1 MKAKRCNCGKNRRG
15 TKISCVSDICPCK
28 KNESP
33 CTRACRFHNCR
44 NVDHISN
51 TSGRENGMDET
62 AFNKGYRCGQGN
74 KSKDDDL
81 MQESCRD
88 GSRKSRFPCVA
99 RGIGCTNLCKCINCA
114 NIIQARVAQVTPMK
128 QRKRKRELVSPY
140 KRKKGKEFME
150 DQKASISS
158 GTWRNLETF
167 CLIVCRE
174 VLLSHSISENP
185 GNFKLLYN
193 FVAQS
198 DSVKAMLPPIS
209 VKSTSQIAAKIA
221 YSMKFEK
228 V

>member
-15 TKISCVSDICPCK
+15 TKISCFSDICPCK

-33 CTRACRFHNCR
+33 CTRDCRCHNCR
-44 NVDHISN
+44 NVNHISN

-62 AFNKGYRCGQGN
+62 AF
-74 KSKDDDL
+74 
-81 MQESCRD
+81 
-88 GSRKSRFPCVA
+88 
-99 RGIGCTNLCKCINCA
+99 
-114 NIIQARVAQVTPMK
+114 IQK
-128 QRKRKRELVSPY
+128 EKR
-140 KRKKGKEFME
+140 KEFME

-185 GNFKLLYN
+185 GNLKLLYN

-198 DSVKAMLPPIS
+198 DSVKAMLLPIS

-221 YSMKFEK
+221 YLSKFHEI
-228 V
+228 

>member
-33 CTRACRFHNCR
+33 CTRDCRWHNCR

-88 GSRKSRFPCVA
+88 SSRKSRYSCVA
-99 RGIGCTNLCKCINCA
+99 RGIGDLCRCINCA

-198 DSVKAMLPPIS
+198 DRVKAMLLPIS
-209 VKSTSQIAAKIA
+209 VKSTSQIVAKIE